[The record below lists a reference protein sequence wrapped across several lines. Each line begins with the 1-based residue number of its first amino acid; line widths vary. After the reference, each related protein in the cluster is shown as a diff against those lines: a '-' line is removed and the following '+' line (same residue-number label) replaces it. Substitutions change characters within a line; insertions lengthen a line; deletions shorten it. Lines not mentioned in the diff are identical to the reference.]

1 LRGRR
6 LTLTTKIIVRAGD
19 SQSSRKAAD
28 RPPPRPVATGLAGVT
43 ALAGI
48 ALLVT
53 AWRSDHSWF
62 QQHVFLPYYYAAPA
76 PWASAIR
83 VSAGTLGGLLL
94 AFAAKIGRAVQSL
107 AGEATGAAVWLGTAV
122 ALGAAV
128 LVAEG
133 TLRIAHLSR
142 RGSGSAGYEMR
153 IGRKDPRYGWIAE
166 ASRVTILTMDGR
178 SYPYA
183 VGPSGLRAR
192 GPNDEPHL
200 DRPSLVVTGESI
212 ASGYGLNYDETFAAL
227 CGHALGLEVVDVAE
241 GGYGFDQAYLRVT
254 DLLPRITHPVALVTV
269 FVPNQLGRSL
279 RDDRPRLIL
288 GEANR
293 LEFLPPATGI
303 LARAQVSAVIRDF
316 FPYASTDAVTRS
328 VALARAVFAATAR
341 EARARGAVPLFVVV
355 SVGPPRALEAHSEA
369 AIIRTL
375 FIDAGLPYILI
386 DLDVPERFP
395 VDGHP
400 NGAGARRIAAAIE
413 AALRPFGIY

>member
-1 LRGRR
+1 
-6 LTLTTKIIVRAGD
+6 VGD
-19 SQSSRKAAD
+19 DRSSRKEAN
-28 RPPPRPVATGLAGVT
+28 RPPARRVATRVATVT
-43 ALAGI
+43 GLAGI

-53 AWRSDHSWF
+53 AWRSDHLWF
-62 QQHVFLPYYYAAPA
+62 QRHVFLPYYYAAPT

-83 VSAGTLGGLLL
+83 VSAGTLGAVLLS
-94 AFAAKIGRAVQSL
+94 FAGKIGRAVQSL
-107 AGEATGAAVWLGTAV
+107 AGEAAGAAVWLGTIV

-133 TLRIAHLSR
+133 TLRIAHLSWR
-142 RGSGSAGYEMR
+142 ESGFAGYEMR
-153 IGRKDPRYGWIAE
+153 IGRKDPRYGWIAD
-166 ASRVTILTMDGR
+166 ASQVTTLTMDGR
-178 SYPYA
+178 PYTYA

-192 GPNDEPHL
+192 GPNDEPNF

-227 CGHALGLEVVDVAE
+227 CGHDLGLEVVDVAE

-254 DLLPRITHPVALVTV
+254 DLLPKISHPVALVTV

-293 LEFLPPATGI
+293 LEFLPPATGL
-303 LARAQVSAVIRDF
+303 LARTQVSALIRDRV
-316 FPYASTDAVTRS
+316 PYASTDAVARS
-328 VALARAVFAATAR
+328 VALARAVFTATAR

-355 SVGPPRALEAHSEA
+355 SIGPPRALEAHPEA
-369 AIIRTL
+369 AIIRAL
-375 FIDAGLPYILI
+375 FIDAGLPYLLV
-386 DLDVPERFP
+386 DLDVLERFP

-400 NGAGARRIAAAIE
+400 NAAGARRIAAAIE
-413 AALRPFGIY
+413 MALRPFGIH